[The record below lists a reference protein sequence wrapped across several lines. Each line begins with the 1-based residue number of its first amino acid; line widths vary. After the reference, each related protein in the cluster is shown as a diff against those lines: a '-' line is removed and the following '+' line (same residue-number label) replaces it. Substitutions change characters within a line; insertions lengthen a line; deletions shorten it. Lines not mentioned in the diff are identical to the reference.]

1 LSLIRERERERER
14 EEEEEEA
21 PSHVWGK
28 WTAKPFIRESVQVVQ
43 VVVKEPSG
51 ETPTKFPIQRAPKES
66 RTDHLDVN
74 T

>member
-1 LSLIRERERERER
+1 MSLIRERERERER

-51 ETPTKFPIQRAPKES
+51 ETPTQFPF
-66 RTDHLDVN
+66 DVHPRITN
-74 T
+74 RRPS